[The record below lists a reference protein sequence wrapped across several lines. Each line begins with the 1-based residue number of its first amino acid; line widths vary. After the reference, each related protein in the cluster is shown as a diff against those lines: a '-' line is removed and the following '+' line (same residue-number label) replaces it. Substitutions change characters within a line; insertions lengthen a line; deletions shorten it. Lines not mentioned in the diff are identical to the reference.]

1 MSVDRAGEI
10 RVPGRAVRVYSP
22 RMKRA
27 LYVLGAVAV
36 LLLVSFPANASAQ
49 AGAAPAAQAPP
60 PPPAVKEGQP
70 MPDFTLNYLE
80 PARDGGRPTNKAQK
94 LSELKGNV
102 VVLAFFPAAFSP
114 G

>member
-1 MSVDRAGEI
+1 MQ
-10 RVPGRAVRVYSP
+10 
-22 RMKRA
+22 RA
-27 LYVLGAVAV
+27 LLALGVVAALVLVA
-36 LLLVSFPANASAQ
+36 FPANALAQ
-49 AGAAPAAQAPP
+49 GGTAPAAQAAPP
-60 PPPAVKEGQP
+60 PPPPPTVKEGQP

-80 PARDGGRPTNKAQK
+80 PARDGGRPTTKTAK

>member
-1 MSVDRAGEI
+1 MQ
-10 RVPGRAVRVYSP
+10 
-22 RMKRA
+22 RA
-27 LYVLGAVAV
+27 LLALGVVAALVLVA
-36 LLLVSFPANASAQ
+36 FPANASAP
-49 AGAAPAAQAPP
+49 GGTAPAAQAAPPP

-80 PARDGGRPTNKAQK
+80 PARDGGRPTTKIAK
-94 LSELKGNV
+94 LSDLKGNV